1 MAKLGTQKQIS
12 DQNNSSIGHDK
23 FCKFL
28 ECECEKFWK
37 SWMILDWSQVDPFA
51 GILEWVY

>member
-37 SWMILDWSQVDPFA
+37 SWMILDWSQVNPFA
-51 GILEWVY
+51 GILEWVH